1 MIPIIIFTV
10 IVLILNDVQG
20 AEQISRNAPHLA
32 TEYVMEVEKISNKYC
47 AEYKIPC
54 NIFKAILAVE
64 SNYSVEAFNKKTKD
78 YGIGQINEKTIQ
90 SLKLDKVRLLT
101 DLDYSI
107 KKSAQ
112 ILKYFYVRFHT
123 KEEHWYVRYNVGT
136 RTKALER
143 PAAKQYLKKVQE
155 RM

>member
-1 MIPIIIFTV
+1 MITLIVILFTIII
-10 IVLILNDVQG
+10 IHEADG

-32 TEYVMEVEKISNKYC
+32 TEYIIEVENISNKYC
-47 AEYKIPC
+47 EEYKIPC
-54 NIFKAILAVE
+54 NVFKAILAVE

-78 YGIGQINEKTIQ
+78 YGIGQINEKTIA
-90 SLKLDKVRLLT
+90 SLKLDKTRLLT

-112 ILKYFYVRFHT
+112 ILKYFYVRFH
-123 KEEHWYVRYNVGT
+123 KREKHWYARYNVGT

-143 PAAKQYLKKVQE
+143 PAAKQYIKKVQG